1 MDKGVEGGVV
11 GCGET
16 NWTSRNLGEKE
27 MNRREGSTR
36 LM

>member
-1 MDKGVEGGVV
+1 MGEGVGGGVV

-27 MNRREGSTR
+27 MNRKDQHD
-36 LM
+36 